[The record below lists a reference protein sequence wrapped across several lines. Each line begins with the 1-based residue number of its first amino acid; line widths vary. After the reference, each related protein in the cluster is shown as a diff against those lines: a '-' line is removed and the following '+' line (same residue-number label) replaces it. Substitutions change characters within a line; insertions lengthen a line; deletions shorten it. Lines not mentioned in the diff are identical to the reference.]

1 MPAAERPRRW
11 PHPVQTSIAGPT
23 DELLAGIA
31 QRDNHLVD
39 DGVGFLTHLRI
50 VGVLNRTLDEDPSGI
65 GHPQRVCLRLGRD
78 GELGRCD
85 RDGRRTLNL
94 EPYRV
99 MQTARGTGAS
109 VRETLD
115 NKIIVFENLRPQCIG
130 SRLRESRFHVAVNLY
145 SGQSLFKGFLQAV
158 KQHIASRL

>member
-31 QRDNHLVD
+31 QRGNHLVD

-50 VGVLNRTLDEDPSGI
+50 VGVLNRMLDEDPSGI

-99 MQTARGTGAS
+99 MQTARGTGSS
-109 VRETLD
+109 VGE
-115 NKIIVFENLRPQCIG
+115 
-130 SRLRESRFHVAVNLY
+130 RFHHEVVARLNFTAELIR
-145 SGQSLFKGFLQAV
+145 SGL
-158 KQHIASRL
+158 